1 MGGGKDDNSAISN
14 GGSSPDVSNRGNIF
28 NSFIFIPFLME
39 KKLLIL
45 AWSNHRIMLKMH
57 MR

>member
-14 GGSSPDVSNRGNIF
+14 GGSSDVSNRGNIF

-39 KKLLIL
+39 K
-45 AWSNHRIMLKMH
+45 NY
-57 MR
+57 